1 MNLTKH
7 FTHCG
12 YLKSQFE
19 KGLIKN
25 IDQLKNNS
33 TFKSYSNEKK
43 EKCLNELKN
52 VFETKCN
59 FYLTGEVP
67 TQQLDEIRNKVNPY
81 CYKQDKKK
89 RKETLTTL
97 GKSELPDD
105 VKQSVWNAQ
114 ASIEEENGYL
124 DIINE
129 YLNEKHDITKTKSL
143 EEVGNE
149 KIVTDVQRSVSA
161 PSELGSIQE
170 RTDPET
176 GLSKKFA
183 VVGGKKQKTR
193 KNKKKGKKK
202 TMKKKGKKKTMKK
215 KGKKILKKKGKKR
228 TMKKKGKKSRK

>member
-1 MNLTKH
+1 MNIAKH

-25 IDQLKNNS
+25 IEQLKNNP
-33 TFKSYSNEKK
+33 TFKGYSDEKK
-43 EKCLNELKN
+43 NKCLNELKN

-59 FYLTGEVP
+59 SYLTGEVP

-81 CYKQDKKK
+81 CYKQDKANRKK
-89 RKETLTTL
+89 TLTEL

-105 VKQSVWNAQ
+105 VKQGVWNAQ
-114 ASIEEENGYL
+114 ASIEAEENGYL
-124 DIINE
+124 DIIDE
-129 YLNEKHDITKTKSL
+129 YLNQTHAITKTKSL
-143 EEVGNE
+143 EEVGSE

-161 PSELGSIQE
+161 PSDLGSIQE
-170 RTDPET
+170 RIDPET
-176 GLSKKFA
+176 GMTKKFA
-183 VVGGKKQKTR
+183 VVGGKKHKTK

-215 KGKKILKKKGKKR
+215 KGKK
-228 TMKKKGKKSRK
+228 SRS